1 MQKGARKWIEYYW
14 NYVNSDKYK
23 EEKIKRKA
31 EYEKATHDSDK
42 EENIQEEEQADY
54 YEDSIVTHLSIC
66 DVLSNDGVT
75 KVLKKLYSLPK
86 KKFKVHNH
94 YKKPSIFHKYD
105 YVHLQYSESGYGCFA
120 EIELLEDKYIK
131 SIKAIWAQ
139 INSYFALIEYC
150 FTFKKPLDEDSYN
163 HFVYDNIRNLTS
175 KDYIIWHRISK
186 EEGKRKDDMDYGL
199 AEQMTEESFPL
210 ICQHYITSFLYSE
223 QGKNNPLINMEYR
236 IRKAPIDIDRLYLK
250 GIVIAYYNKKSNY
263 VICSDYDKPNYCM
276 LTGNNRFPQFN
287 ICEYIVTYRNEF
299 FYCFFGYRE
308 LKLFEREFSKFS
320 TGRKSIAYN
329 REFKKLLNKL
339 QSVSE
344 VESRKE
350 KDIYTAFNEAWDF
363 YSFGKKQDL
372 KKYHEN
378 DIAKYKKIYENN
390 FSYLKVLSEIN
401 YTKNNQRL
409 MILTVII
416 SIVAIFISI
425 LTA

>member
-1 MQKGARKWIEYYW
+1 M
-14 NYVNSDKYK
+14 
-23 EEKIKRKA
+23 
-31 EYEKATHDSDK
+31 
-42 EENIQEEEQADY
+42 
-54 YEDSIVTHLSIC
+54 
-66 DVLSNDGVT
+66 
-75 KVLKKLYSLPK
+75 
-86 KKFKVHNH
+86 
-94 YKKPSIFHKYD
+94 
-105 YVHLQYSESGYGCFA
+105 
-120 EIELLEDKYIK
+120 
-131 SIKAIWAQ
+131 
-139 INSYFALIEYC
+139 
-150 FTFKKPLDEDSYN
+150 
-163 HFVYDNIRNLTS
+163 
-175 KDYIIWHRISK
+175 
-186 EEGKRKDDMDYGL
+186 

-236 IRKAPIDIDRLYLK
+236 IRKVPLDIDRLYLK
-250 GIVIAYYNKKSNY
+250 GIVIAYYNKKLNY
-263 VICSDYDKPNYCM
+263 VICSDFDKPNYCM
-276 LTGNNRFPQFN
+276 LTGNNLFPQFN
-287 ICEYIVTYRNEF
+287 ICEYIATYRNEF

-320 TGRKSIAYN
+320 TGRKSIVYN
-329 REFKKLLNKL
+329 KEFKKLLNKL

-363 YSFGKKQDL
+363 YSFGKKQNL
-372 KKYHEN
+372 KEYHEN

-409 MILTVII
+409 MILTIII